1 MSTIYEKLSQ
11 PRYAAQAVRDWAAE
25 YNDQSEVVLRI
36 DTLDLAQAYNRDN
49 YAFMRLSFDQ
59 IDNDGMFRTHT
70 SSVFDGLEIQAVA
83 SGAEP
88 ERGFYSWQ
96 VVYNG
101 DRYALRAI
109 GLGKATVVLDTLKY
123 VERAMERAR
132 DKGLQPTTF
141 AQYVTFVAN
150 TLGVRS
156 ARVRGKHDIYRGADM
171 SDVLGILSSAE
182 DEWTRGILPERE
194 QAA

>member
-141 AQYVTFVAN
+141 AQY
-150 TLGVRS
+150 
-156 ARVRGKHDIYRGADM
+156 
-171 SDVLGILSSAE
+171 
-182 DEWTRGILPERE
+182 
-194 QAA
+194 